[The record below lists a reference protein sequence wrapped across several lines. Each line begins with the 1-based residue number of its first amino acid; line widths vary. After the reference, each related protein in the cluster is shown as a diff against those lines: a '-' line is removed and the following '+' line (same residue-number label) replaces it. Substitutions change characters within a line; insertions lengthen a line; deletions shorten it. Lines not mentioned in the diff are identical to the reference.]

1 MTVYA
6 VGGEADTF
14 SLVSGHTYVQ
24 ETGVGRFDSNLSR
37 GAMLISNGASELY
50 LPFGTTLSSAWIH
63 MRLYQETLA
72 AGTSYI
78 SLRNAAGD
86 ETEYR
91 ISIDSSG
98 YWTVE
103 RFKSASYDSL
113 GTSSSPVCT
122 ADTLQDVDI
131 FYTRSLTVGVFQIY
145 RNGVQLLNFSG
156 DSDTESAIGM
166 IRFEGLVGGSNE
178 MNVSQVVVADES
190 TIGWKLA
197 TLAPDGNGA
206 QTAWTNDYTA
216 IDEFTYNASDF
227 IETNATSQTETFTLA
242 NINAAYST
250 YNVKAVA
257 VGARASND
265 SGSAVADIQAV
276 VRVSGTDYTSS
287 NLSLTKDGSEYTK
300 QNVWNTNPA
309 TASAWNQTAVNAL
322 EAGVKS
328 V

>member
-14 SLVSGHTYVQ
+14 SLVSGHTFAH
-24 ETGVGRFDSNLSR
+24 ETGGGRYDANLSR
-37 GAMLISNGASELY
+37 GAMLVTNAVSEIY
-50 LPFGTTLSSAWIH
+50 LPFGTTLTSAWVH
-63 MRLYQETLA
+63 MRVYQETLA

-78 SLRNAAGD
+78 SFRNAAGD

-91 ISIDSSG
+91 LNIDASG
-98 YWTVE
+98 FITVE
-103 RFKSASYDSL
+103 RFKSASYTAL
-113 GTSSSPVCT
+113 GTTSAAVFQ

-131 FYTRSLTVGVFQIY
+131 FYTRNLTTGIFQIY
-145 RNGVQLLNFSG
+145 RNGVLLLNFSG

-166 IRFEGLVGGSNE
+166 IRFEGLTLNTRE
-178 MNVSQVVVADES
+178 MNVSQVIVADES

-197 TLAPDGNGA
+197 TLSPDGNGA

-216 IDEFTYNASDF
+216 VDEFSYNSADF
-227 IETNATSQTETFTLA
+227 IETNATNQTETFTLA
-242 NINAAYST
+242 DINAAYST

-276 VRVSGTDYTSS
+276 VRIAGTDYTSA

-309 TASAWNQTAVNAL
+309 TTAAWAQAAVNAL